1 MYLLLEIFKY
11 YFVYILNKM
20 YVPQVCYHLISI
32 YIIFVCA
39 KFDEAKVST
48 IFMFT
53 YIVDNFQFSS

>member
-20 YVPQVCYHLISI
+20 YVPQVCNHLISI